1 MNFHLF
7 DTLEC
12 VCGAQQLALKEAV
25 TAKAANPE
33 TIREVP
39 CKRVCG
45 YRQCS
50 IASGLITLADCQQ
63 CRSLEIQG
71 GAISCNCG
79 LEWPI
84 VNGVPQFSGNHAP
97 FDANGLRVVEVD
109 SRTDPRWIHFIR
121 AHPNAT
127 IYHHPLWLQVLNHEY
142 AQPQLALA
150 CEDADGQLY
159 GVLPLAYTRGLPAS
173 IGGCRTKRRLSS
185 LPRTP
190 VAGPLSI
197 DGSSAEALLWT
208 VVALAQKDPLVQLE
222 LKTQSPAYQTLGAR
236 MAGVPWR
243 QSYVLP
249 LPANVTDLRLGRS
262 SKHRHRIKNS
272 VKKAMEWGLQIRPAE
287 SEDELFRWYQLY
299 LDTMKRK
306 IVPPRPFRFFLGM
319 WRLLHPRGLMQL
331 LLAEKERIAGRE
343 VMAGSIFLEFGGT
356 VSYAFTGC
364 PRQNFA
370 LRPHDLIQW
379 HAIHNAVERGNQRYD
394 FGEVPDDSQSLARF
408 KSKWG
413 AEEQKLYRF
422 YWPPPENL
430 DCCSLPVGNWSKR
443 LVRRVWS
450 HLSLST
456 TAQLGDRI
464 YRYL

>member
-1 MNFHLF
+1 M
-7 DTLEC
+7 
-12 VCGAQQLALKEAV
+12 V
-25 TAKAANPE
+25 
-33 TIREVP
+33 
-39 CKRVCG
+39 
-45 YRQCS
+45 
-50 IASGLITLADCQQ
+50 
-63 CRSLEIQG
+63 
-71 GAISCNCG
+71 
-79 LEWPI
+79 
-84 VNGVPQFSGNHAP
+84 
-97 FDANGLRVVEVD
+97 
-109 SRTDPRWIHFIR
+109 
-121 AHPNAT
+121 
-127 IYHHPLWLQVLNHEY
+127 
-142 AQPQLALA
+142 
-150 CEDADGQLY
+150 
-159 GVLPLAYTRGLPAS
+159 
-173 IGGCRTKRRLSS
+173 
-185 LPRTP
+185 
-190 VAGPLSI
+190 
-197 DGSSAEALLWT
+197 
-208 VVALAQKDPLVQLE
+208 
-222 LKTQSPAYQTLGAR
+222 
-236 MAGVPWR
+236 GVPWR

-379 HAIHNAVERGNQRYD
+379 HAIHEAVERGNQRYD